1 MIEIVNI
8 EKKTYEKFVGQF
20 ESFVKKMTE
29 MGNRG
34 TNKCLGDWLD
44 NDEVCRNLKIS
55 KRTLQTLRDN
65 GTLAYSQISHKTY
78 YKQED
83 VDKVIKDVRDRQKGA
98 AWRKPRK
105 KSETKRDCV
114 TPKKSMK
121 DIESLFDKVTS
132 NYRPLL
138 NGERYLSDVEVSHR
152 LKVSR
157 RTLQDYRDNGTL
169 PYFKLGGKVLYR
181 ESDLEALLQRCY
193 HPVISKAVS
202 QKFTL

>member
-1 MIEIVNI
+1 MVFTEESQMVHLLYLCRRFDLTIITIKIEKMIEIVNI
-8 EKKTYEKFVGQF
+8 EKKTYEEFVGQF
-20 ESFVKKMTE
+20 ERFVKKMTE

-83 VDKVIKDVRDRQKGA
+83 VDKVLQDVRDRKKDA

-105 KSETKRDCV
+105 KSETKRDCI
-114 TPKKSMK
+114 TPK
-121 DIESLFDKVTS
+121 D
-132 NYRPLL
+132 
-138 NGERYLSDVEVSHR
+138 
-152 LKVSR
+152 
-157 RTLQDYRDNGTL
+157 
-169 PYFKLGGKVLYR
+169 
-181 ESDLEALLQRCY
+181 
-193 HPVISKAVS
+193 
-202 QKFTL
+202 